1 MNYDP
6 KALERL
12 FAQTS
17 LGADRPVSEAAA
29 EAKITEAIQAETPKP
44 RPAPR
49 QITDVLITELSD
61 YPKQMFKPYT
71 EEKLRTLEASIR
83 ENGVIEPL
91 IVRSIEGS
99 YQIICG
105 HKRKRAAAQA
115 GFETLP
121 CIVENLS
128 DDEADIKMVETNLQ
142 TRKGLL
148 PSEKGFAYKLKL
160 EALKHQG
167 QRTDLT
173 LGPGG
178 EKLKIPHTDELLA
191 NAVNESA
198 RQIQR
203 YIRLTF
209 LVSPLLD
216 LVDGNTLQLK
226 PAVELSY
233 MSPVNQETVYNYF
246 YVLHK
251 LYIDDQ
257 LAKQLKEH
265 SRTEDLTDESITA
278 LLPHSEG
285 KTVKQTSKFF
295 IPTKPLIKLLDT
307 NALTKDVEKEILEVL
322 IEYFQKKQ
330 TDKPR

>member
-17 LGADRPVSEAAA
+17 QGADKPVSEAAA
-29 EAKITEAIQAETPKP
+29 EAKITEAIQAETPRP
-44 RPAPR
+44 RSAPR
-49 QITDVLITELSD
+49 QITDIPITELSD

-91 IVRSIEGS
+91 IVRSIDGE

-105 HKRKRAAAQA
+105 HNRKRAAAQA

-167 QRTDLT
+167 RK
-173 LGPGG
+173 LGSTSTNEVVEAG
-178 EKLKIPHTDELLA
+178 K
-191 NAVNESA
+191 ESA
-198 RQIQR
+198 DLIGEQVGISGSSINN

-209 LVSPLLD
+209 LIAPLLD
-216 LVDGNTLQLK
+216 LADGNTLQLK

-251 LYIDDQ
+251 LYIDEQ
-257 LAKQLKEH
+257 LARQLKEH

-278 LLPHSEG
+278 LLPRSEG
-285 KTVKQTSKFF
+285 KTVKQTSKFS
-295 IPTKPLIKLLDT
+295 IPTKPLIMLLDT
-307 NALTKDVEKEILEVL
+307 NALTKDVEKEILNVL
-322 IEYFQKKQ
+322 IEYFRKKKC
-330 TDKPR
+330 DKLE